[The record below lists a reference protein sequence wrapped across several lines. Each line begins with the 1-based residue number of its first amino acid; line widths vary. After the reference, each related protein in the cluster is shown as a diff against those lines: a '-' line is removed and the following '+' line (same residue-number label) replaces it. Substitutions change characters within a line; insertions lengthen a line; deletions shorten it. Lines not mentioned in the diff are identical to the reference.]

1 MYQFTPTEMLG
12 YLPAF
17 ADYVSDGHW
26 FLYPH
31 LLPIVDALEDV
42 ARGKCRRLAVFL
54 PPRHGKSTTISQIF
68 PAWMVC
74 RDPRK
79 RVIIAGYGK
88 DFATK
93 WGRATRNIVSAYGK
107 AFGISIDPSS
117 KAKDH
122 WETTEGGGVHC
133 CGTGSAVTGYG
144 GDCFAAGTMVRT
156 PSGPRAIE
164 SLKPNDIVTCF
175 DHRRGVVVCSR
186 VVATRRV
193 WVDSIYEVRLRSGR
207 VLRATGDHPFFVVG
221 RGYTAASRLR
231 SGDPLLTLA
240 LPLQASQLEG
250 DSVSVVTCVRESG
263 QYVYDIQVAGC
274 HNFFAEDVLVHNC
287 IIIDDPIKGY
297 EQAHSQIERD
307 NCWNWL
313 TSDLLTRQEPGASVI
328 MVLTRWHLDD
338 VAGRMLENARETG
351 EQWRVIKMPAIATQD
366 EDWGY
371 FQRKKGEALCPQRY
385 DLESLEQLKSTL
397 GPYKWNC
404 LFQQE
409 PTTAEGSF
417 WPSSVFDNVLISQPP
432 RAVEYPVMAI
442 DPSMGRARKD
452 KILGDYT
459 AVVALGVNPTSTGRF
474 YCDSIIDRMRPEH
487 VVRAVADLYHKFPTK
502 PKKIGVEA
510 IGFQAVL
517 ETRFRTD
524 LPKYGVF
531 APVVPLEDHI
541 QYSKDLRI
549 KEMDGWISNRQIDF
563 LDTPG
568 GRMMVNQLKNFPH
581 GHDDG
586 PDALRM
592 AFDVM
597 STLEN

>member
-1 MYQFTPTEMLG
+1 M
-12 YLPAF
+12 
-17 ADYVSDGHW
+17 
-26 FLYPH
+26 
-31 LLPIVDALEDV
+31 
-42 ARGKCRRLAVFL
+42 
-54 PPRHGKSTTISQIF
+54 
-68 PAWMVC
+68 
-74 RDPRK
+74 
-79 RVIIAGYGK
+79 
-88 DFATK
+88 
-93 WGRATRNIVSAYGK
+93 
-107 AFGISIDPSS
+107 
-117 KAKDH
+117 
-122 WETTEGGGVHC
+122 
-133 CGTGSAVTGYG
+133 
-144 GDCFAAGTMVRT
+144 
-156 PSGPRAIE
+156 
-164 SLKPNDIVTCF
+164 
-175 DHRRGVVVCSR
+175 
-186 VVATRRV
+186 
-193 WVDSIYEVRLRSGR
+193 
-207 VLRATGDHPFFVVG
+207 
-221 RGYTAASRLR
+221 
-231 SGDPLLTLA
+231 
-240 LPLQASQLEG
+240 PLQASLLEG
-250 DSVSVVTCVRESG
+250 DSVSMVTCVRESG
-263 QYVYDIQVAGC
+263 QYVYDIQVEGC

-385 DLESLEQLKSTL
+385 DLEALEQLKSTL

-459 AVVALGVNPTSTGRF
+459 AVVALGVNPTSAGRF